1 MKFLNLI
8 FLKFFYNPFYKFY
21 IYIYKMY
28 KSLPAKYYSTKKRKT
43 TKIDQNLSKED
54 IEIFLKKKMKERDN
68 IIVNV
73 NKNLSENEN
82 YKLVEYSKKNNTTR
96 KKQILI

>member
-1 MKFLNLI
+1 
-8 FLKFFYNPFYKFY
+8 
-21 IYIYKMY
+21 
-28 KSLPAKYYSTKKRKT
+28 
-43 TKIDQNLSKED
+43 
-54 IEIFLKKKMKERDN
+54 MKERDN

-96 KKQILI
+96 KKHFNLENFASL

>member
-1 MKFLNLI
+1 MHE
-8 FLKFFYNPFYKFY
+8 
-21 IYIYKMY
+21 
-28 KSLPAKYYSTKKRKT
+28 SLSAKYYSTKKRKT

-96 KKQILI
+96 KKKF